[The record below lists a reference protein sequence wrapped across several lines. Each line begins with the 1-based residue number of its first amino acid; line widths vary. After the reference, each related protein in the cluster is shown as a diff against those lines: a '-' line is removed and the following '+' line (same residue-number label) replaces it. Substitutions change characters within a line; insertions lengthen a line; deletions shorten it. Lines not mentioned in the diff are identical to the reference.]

1 MYTTTVVQL
10 KKEPTSVA
18 ASRPY
23 KIHAIRVFC
32 FLSSKASQSPCSILS
47 VQY

>member
-1 MYTTTVVQL
+1 MYTTPIVQLFKML

-23 KIHAIRVFC
+23 KIHAIRNFC
-32 FLSSKASQSPCSILS
+32 FLSSEAS
-47 VQY
+47 